1 MSIFFHRGGFKTFIK
16 KCPITSFLIIV
27 NTVMFLITVFMK
39 GEFNENLVKLGGLVP
54 ILVRYN
60 NEYYRMFAAMFL
72 HGSFLHYL
80 LNTFFGLMIISA
92 GLEKL
97 IGSFKY
103 FIIYISTGL
112 VSSIFVVYF
121 AKDFESLWTLTIGAS
136 GAIYGVMGCFLYIL
150 FFKGHLM
157 QTFEQRYIRNLLIIN
172 LIFTFIAPSISIL
185 GHLGGLIGGLVISP
199 LFLYME

>member
-136 GAIYGVMGCFLYIL
+136 GAIYGVMECFLYIL
-150 FFKGHLM
+150 FFKRHLI
-157 QTFEQRYIRNLLIIN
+157 QIFEQRYIRNLLIIN